1 MKQKLLK
8 VKFLKYIISWFYNI
22 FKKTTLIIGITGEQ
36 SIFKRRVEQTP
47 LPGTPLNRPKRLR
60 LLTDVSG
67 SMYR

>member
-1 MKQKLLK
+1 MLGL
-8 VKFLKYIISWFYNI
+8 
-22 FKKTTLIIGITGEQ
+22 TGEQ
-36 SIFKRRVEQTP
+36 AIYKRRMEQTP